1 MIFNNLLLAML
12 FGFSLYIADQDMR
25 TKRISNRVIA
35 RALLAGVLVYGAG
48 LIAGAMSVTYVLQA
62 GLNTLT
68 AFAAGFL
75 IWKLNL
81 WPAGDAKFFMA
92 CSFLIPLQ
100 YYSKQFFY
108 FPAFSFLMNMFLIYL
123 VFMGYKFAIWAGQ
136 NIVAFFKSRVF
147 LRKGFLRFLKMRCK
161 RSLAVLGTAGFW
173 KKLAYRVMFKA
184 VFQVSLIAVAF
195 VFFTKRSFQFQAFS
209 VFFLF
214 FLGVRMVFSAF
225 VKTSGRRMIK
235 AETLQPGMNLSIDT
249 IKRVKC
255 DREFFKGIGA
265 LRADGLTVQQ
275 AEALK
280 EYLLRK
286 NFLDIYIYDTIAFSP
301 FIALGAAATVLANGS
316 VLDLGPQIMM

>member
-1 MIFNNLLLAML
+1 
-12 FGFSLYIADQDMR
+12 MR

-147 LRKGFLRFLKMRCK
+147 LRKGFLRFLK
-161 RSLAVLGTAGFW
+161 
-173 KKLAYRVMFKA
+173 
-184 VFQVSLIAVAF
+184 
-195 VFFTKRSFQFQAFS
+195 
-209 VFFLF
+209 
-214 FLGVRMVFSAF
+214 
-225 VKTSGRRMIK
+225 
-235 AETLQPGMNLSIDT
+235 
-249 IKRVKC
+249 
-255 DREFFKGIGA
+255 
-265 LRADGLTVQQ
+265 
-275 AEALK
+275 
-280 EYLLRK
+280 
-286 NFLDIYIYDTIAFSP
+286 
-301 FIALGAAATVLANGS
+301 
-316 VLDLGPQIMM
+316 